1 MFIRDLTKC
10 QEFIAGDNTILKEL
24 FNPLKDKELD
34 LRYSLAH
41 AIVKPGEIT
50 YPHQLKTSEV
60 YYILQGEGLMYID
73 DETKDVSK
81 GQAIYISPMAKQK
94 IKNIGNDDL
103 IFLCIVD
110 PAWKA
115 EDEIVLK
122 EYI

>member
-115 EDEIVLK
+115 ED
-122 EYI
+122 